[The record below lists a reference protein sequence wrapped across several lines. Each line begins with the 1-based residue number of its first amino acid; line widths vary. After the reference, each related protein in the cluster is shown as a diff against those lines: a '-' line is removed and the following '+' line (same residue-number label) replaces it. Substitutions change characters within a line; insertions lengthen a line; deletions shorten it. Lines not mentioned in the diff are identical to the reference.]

1 MSCGAVMSRSSFLIF
16 VSAVFVSILMQTTFL
31 TVFLTSP
38 FKPDLLLVILVFIAL
53 RSSYEIGTPVAWMLG
68 LLKDV
73 FGGLYLGMNSFTF
86 LIIFLIIKGMAD
98 RLYAESCFLF
108 VFAVIGA
115 TLACVSGNMLLLVFT
130 NTPGI
135 AYTIG
140 YNLIPHLLTNAFAA
154 SLVALLP
161 GFTEDEDMA

>member
-1 MSCGAVMSRSSFLIF
+1 MSRGSFLIF
-16 VSAVFVSILMQTTFL
+16 VAAVFVSILMQTTFL

-53 RSSYEIGTPVAWMLG
+53 RSSYEVGTPAAWILG

-73 FGGLYLGMNSFTF
+73 FGGLYLGLNGFTF

-98 RLYAESCFLF
+98 RLYAESSFLF
-108 VFAVIGA
+108 VFAVVGA
-115 TLACVSGNMLLLVFT
+115 TLACISGNLLLLVFT

-135 AYTIG
+135 AYSIG
-140 YNLIPHLLTNAFAA
+140 NNLIPHLLTNAFAA
-154 SLVALLP
+154 SLVALIP
-161 GFTEDEDMA
+161 GFTEDEDLA